1 MKKPYQSVPLVP
13 SEEPLAPIPKDL
25 FSIIEPHPYLKLG
38 ADYDGRSPYFLR
50 ELVLRR
56 LIAAQICL
64 QEERPELTLQ
74 IFDAYRPIA
83 VQQFM
88 VDYTFAEL
96 KGDRLLNE
104 SEEKEVWEQ
113 VYKFWA
119 APSDNPATPPPHSTG
134 AAVDLTLATTESSG
148 SLNMGGD
155 IDEIGDRSYPDFYSE
170 KTDAE
175 SQQYHQNRCLLRQV
189 MTKAG
194 FVQHPNEWWHFSYGD
209 QMWAWQKKEAIAH
222 YGRI

>member
-1 MKKPYQSVPLVP
+1 MKPYQSVPITESGEVIV
-13 SEEPLAPIPKDL
+13 PIPADL
-25 FSIIEPHPYLKLG
+25 FVLTEPHVYASLG
-38 ADYDGRSPYFLR
+38 ADYAGRSPYFLR
-50 ELVLRR
+50 ESVLSR
-56 LIAAQICL
+56 LIAAQLCL
-64 QEERPELTLQ
+64 QEKQPSLRFSV
-74 IFDAYRPIA
+74 FDAYRPIA

-96 KGDRLLNE
+96 KGDRQLNE
-104 SEEKEVWEQ
+104 AEEKEVWEQ

-134 AAVDLTLATTESSG
+134 AAIDLTLVTTDG
-148 SLNMGGD
+148 DVIDMGGD
-155 IDEIGDRSYPDFYSE
+155 IDEIGDRSYPDFYAE
-170 KTDAE
+170 KTDSE
-175 SQQYHQNRCLLRQV
+175 SQQYHQNRLLLRQV

-209 QMWAWQKKEAIAH
+209 QMWAWQNKEAIAH

>member
-1 MKKPYQSVPLVP
+1 MKKPYQSVPIVE
-13 SEEPLAPIPKDL
+13 SNEPLTEIPSDL
-25 FSIIEPHPYLKLG
+25 FPVFEPHPYAVLG

-64 QEERPELTLQ
+64 QEERADLNLQ
-74 IFDAYRPIA
+74 IFDAYRPIT

-88 VDYTFAEL
+88 VDHTFAEL
-96 KGDRLLNE
+96 KGDRQLNE
-104 SEEKEVWEQ
+104 AEEKEVWEQ

-134 AAVDLTLATTESSG
+134 AAIDLTLVTTDG
-148 SLNMGGD
+148 DVIDMGGD
-155 IDEIGDRSYPDFYSE
+155 IDEIGDRSYPDFYAE
-170 KTDAE
+170 KTDSE
-175 SQQYHQNRCLLRQV
+175 SQQYHQNRLLLRQV

-194 FVQHPNEWWHFSYGD
+194 FIQHPNEWWHFSYGD
-209 QMWAWQKKEAIAH
+209 QMWAWQNKEAIAH